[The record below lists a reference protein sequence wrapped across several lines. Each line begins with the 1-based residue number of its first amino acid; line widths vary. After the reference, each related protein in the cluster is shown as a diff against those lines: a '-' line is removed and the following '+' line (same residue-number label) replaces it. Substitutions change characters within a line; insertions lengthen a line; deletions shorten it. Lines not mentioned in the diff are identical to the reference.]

1 MMVHKTWNIAGRLTS
16 GVAILLAGAA
26 LLSAGPAAA
35 DPQVERGY
43 NADGGNWSGYVTAGR
58 EFSSVSARWIEP
70 AVTCN
75 ATTDAFAPWVGLG
88 GFGTTM
94 VEQAGVE
101 TNCAGGVPVY
111 RAWYEL
117 APAPPV
123 YYDNPVGPGDSI
135 SAEVT
140 RAGTR
145 YTLTVTDHT
154 RNWSRTVARSY
165 NGSNTSAEFILES
178 PTGTFPNFG
187 TVTFTGASVDGRPL
201 STYTTL
207 ALDGRGGYDD
217 HTGALAGGTFSV
229 SYRHGA
235 AAG

>member
-1 MMVHKTWNIAGRLTS
+1 MHKSWNIGGRLTS
-16 GVAILLAGAA
+16 AVAVLLAGAA

-35 DPQVERGY
+35 DPQVGRGY

-58 EFSSVSARWIEP
+58 EFSSVSAQWTEP

-88 GFGTTM
+88 GFGTNM
-94 VEQAGVE
+94 VEQTGVE
-101 TNCAGGVPVY
+101 TSCAAGVPVY

-123 YYDNPVGPGDSI
+123 YYDDPVGPGDLI

-201 STYTTL
+201 STFTTL
-207 ALDGRGGYDD
+207 ALDARGGYDD
-217 HTGALAGGTFSV
+217 HTGALAGDTFSV

>member
-1 MMVHKTWNIAGRLTS
+1 
-16 GVAILLAGAA
+16 VAILLAGAA

-35 DPQVERGY
+35 DPQVGRGY

-58 EFSSVSARWIEP
+58 EFSSASASWTEP

-101 TNCAGGVPVY
+101 TSCATGVPVY

-117 APAPPV
+117 APAAPV
-123 YYDNPVGPGDSI
+123 YYDVPVGPGDSI
-135 SAEVT
+135 SAAVT

-145 YTLTVTDHT
+145 YTLTVADHT
-154 RNWSRTVARSY
+154 RHWSRTVTRSY
-165 NGSNTSAEFILES
+165 DGSNASAEFILES
-178 PTGTFPNFG
+178 PTGTFPDFG
-187 TVTFTGASVDGRPL
+187 TVTFTRASVDGRPL
-201 STYTTL
+201 STYSPL
-207 ALDGRGGYDD
+207 ALDAGNGED
-217 HTGALAGGTFSV
+217 HTGALAGNTFSV
-229 SYRHGA
+229 RYRHGA
-235 AAG
+235 TAG